1 MYNKEVQIKAN
12 KKWREL
18 NADKWGHI
26 NRKQQEKHYENNK
39 EKKIDY
45 VCKRYRFK
53 KEAFR
58 LMFIG
63 IYF

>member
-12 KKWREL
+12 KKWRES
-18 NADKWGHI
+18 NAEKWSEI

-39 EKKIDY
+39 EKKIEY

-53 KEAFR
+53 KEVAR
-58 LMFIG
+58 MLAIL
-63 IYF
+63 I